1 MDKKKLIKTL
11 PPEEMK
17 GFEEFIE
24 GQAEDSSFLPKPTGT
39 GTKKETSF
47 EHFTFL
53 TTDADRLV
61 RIKNLLME
69 KLPFTAKFEQSSA
82 LLKQQREEIKK
93 YKLRLFEIC
102 EEPNSP
108 YRKTLKETF
117 DSYFEPP
124 RTN

>member
-1 MDKKKLIKTL
+1 MDKKKINKPLS
-11 PPEEMK
+11 PEEMR

-24 GQAEDSSFLPKPTGT
+24 GQSEETSFLPKAS

-93 YKLRLFEIC
+93 YKIRLFEMS
-102 EEPNSP
+102 EKPNSP
-108 YRKTLKETF
+108 YQKTLKETF